1 MQQLPKTLQYPS
13 WIALLLFFVSGF
25 GVSQLSILPTDVL
38 AQDAATDK
46 EYEEAGVVVTAV
58 DWEEQEDE

>member
-13 WIALLLFFVSGF
+13 WIALLLFFVSSLGF
-25 GVSQLSILPTDVL
+25 APLSIQPTDAL